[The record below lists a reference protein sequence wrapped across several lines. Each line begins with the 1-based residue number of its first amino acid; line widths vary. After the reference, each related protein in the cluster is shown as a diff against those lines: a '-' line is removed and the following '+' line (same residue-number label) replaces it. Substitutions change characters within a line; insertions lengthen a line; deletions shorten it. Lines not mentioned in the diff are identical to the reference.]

1 MDFPCKAIF
10 QRNAAFGLDSSG
22 CWKEKVMYR
31 KLQFISLSPYYVIS
45 TYYVHRLWQVRKSVM
60 SCFAKS

>member
-1 MDFPCKAIF
+1 
-10 QRNAAFGLDSSG
+10 
-22 CWKEKVMYR
+22 MYR